1 MGLFGDIFKALLS
14 DSASQRQPQRRAYE
28 PPKRYTPE
36 EFVILEQEQSGETW
50 HGVPLSELSKLA
62 QETYRGR
69 YVKVDQYNFLV
80 FHYASKS
87 RKTRLSVQC
96 DLDENGQLRRLL
108 HNYYP
113 GQWTDSADDFVRKA
127 NQQFTF
133 R

>member
-1 MGLFGDIFKALLS
+1 MGLLGDIFKAILM
-14 DSASQRQPQRRAYE
+14 DSSSQPRQRQTYE

-36 EFVILEQEQSGETW
+36 EFVILEQEQSGKRW

-62 QETYRGR
+62 QTTYRGR

-87 RKTRLSVQC
+87 RKTQLSVQC
-96 DLDENGQLRRLL
+96 DLDENSQLRRLL

-113 GQWTDSADDFVRKA
+113 GQWTDSADDFIRKA
-127 NQQFTF
+127 NQQFSF